1 MKLKSQFWMA
11 FLMMA
16 LLSSCSVEVSE
27 NPLEKSDWRGP
38 NRDGVYTETG
48 LLTEWPENGPE
59 LVWKFSEL
67 GLGFSSPA
75 IIGDEMFINGT
86 LDSISYLF
94 NLDLKGNLL
103 WKKAYG
109 REWMSAYPGVRSS
122 PVVEGDFV
130 YILSGIGGLYCLK
143 EEDGSLVWK
152 VDLKE
157 KYGAQKTQYGLSES
171 LIIDGDILYCTP
183 GGAEHNVIALNKLSG
198 ELVWTNKGK
207 GEKSAY
213 CNPLLVEINS
223 EKYFITMTDKSVLSI
238 KAKTGELA
246 WTHPLEGIKNG
257 AHVAT
262 PYYRDG
268 YLFLMDG
275 FRIGVVMLK
284 IAEDGKSATQLWK
297 NELMDETNGHSVV
310 IGNNIYGSAES
321 KKKLI
326 CIDWFTGEVKFEV
339 RKFAPSTVI
348 YADGHIY
355 AYTYTGQVGLVQ
367 PTENEFID
375 KGSFKLEKRSELHI
389 MHPVIHDGVLY
400 IRYVNDLM
408 AFNIRKPN

>member
-1 MKLKSQFWMA
+1 MA
-11 FLMMA
+11 SLM
-16 LLSSCSVEVSE
+16 LIWLCSCSVADTNKSLE
-27 NPLEKSDWRGP
+27 NSDWRGP
-38 NRDGVYTETG
+38 NRDGIYDETE
-48 LLTEWPENGPE
+48 LLTEWSENGPE
-59 LVWKFSEL
+59 LLWKFSDL

-75 IIGDEMFINGT
+75 IVGDEMFINGT
-86 LDSISYLF
+86 HDSISYLF
-94 NLDLKGNLL
+94 NLDLQGNLK

-109 REWMSAYPGVRSS
+109 REWMSTYPGVRSS
-122 PVVEGDFV
+122 PVVNGEYV
-130 YILSGIGGLYCLK
+130 YILSGIGGLYCLNR
-143 EEDGSLVWK
+143 EDGGLVWK

-157 KYGAQKTQYGLSES
+157 KYDAQKTQYGLSES
-171 LIIDGDILYCTP
+171 LIIDGDVIYCTP
-183 GGAEHNVIALNKLSG
+183 GGPIHNVIALNKL
-198 ELVWTNKGK
+198 TGK
-207 GEKSAY
+207 LIWSCEGMGEKSAY
-213 CNPLLVEINS
+213 CNPLLVTINE

-238 KAKTGELA
+238 KAKTGELI
-246 WTHPLEGIKNG
+246 WTHPLEGIRNG

-268 YLFLMDG
+268 HLFLMDG

-284 IAEDGKSATQLWK
+284 IAEDGKSAKQLWK
-297 NELMDETNGHSVV
+297 NALMDETNGHSVV

-326 CIDWFTGEVKFEV
+326 CIDWFTGEVKFEI

-408 AFNIRKPN
+408 AFNIKKSS

>member
-1 MKLKSQFWMA
+1 MKNQRLVFILFLFALIVVSCTNSSPEISQ
-11 FLMMA
+11 
-16 LLSSCSVEVSE
+16 
-27 NPLEKSDWRGP
+27 WRGP
-38 NRDGVYTETG
+38 NRDGIYTETG

-59 LVWKFSEL
+59 LLWKFSEL

-75 IIGDEMFINGT
+75 IVGDEMFINGT

-94 NLDLKGNLL
+94 NLDLKGNLK
-103 WKKAYG
+103 WKKSYG
-109 REWMSAYPGVRSS
+109 REWMSSYPGVRSS
-122 PVVEGDFV
+122 PVIVGEYV
-130 YILSGIGGLYCLK
+130 YVLSGLGGLYCLNK
-143 EEDGSLVWK
+143 KDCSLVWDT
-152 VDLKE
+152 DLKE
-157 KYGAQKTQYGLSES
+157 KYGAQKTRYGISES
-171 LIIDGDILYCTP
+171 LIIDEDILYCTP
-183 GGAEHNVIALNKLSG
+183 GGKEQNVIALNRFTG

-213 CNPLLVEINS
+213 CNPLLVTIDG
-223 EKYFITMTDKSVLSI
+223 EKFFITMTDKSVLSI

-275 FRIGVVMLK
+275 FEIGVVMLK
-284 IAEDGKSATQLWK
+284 IAEDGQSATQLWK

-326 CIDWFTGEVKFEV
+326 CIDWFTGEVKFEI

-389 MHPVIHDGVLY
+389 MHPVIHNGVLY

-408 AFNIRKPN
+408 AFNIKKPN